1 MKTKNTKKRCSF
13 FLAAVLSCGLLAGC
27 GGQEA
32 ESEQK
37 ESVTLTIK
45 CPTLQMNV
53 LAHPEVTDAAQFL
66 QKAIDDFCARYE
78 DADVTINLVEFELT
92 NEDAEIP
99 GCFDTPDAAD
109 ILYEGYFNMSTYIH
123 TGRVVPMDDI
133 ISDELRSDIYP
144 SYWAESSLNG
154 KTYMMPFIAS
164 QNTLSFNA
172 DLFREAGLEE
182 YVKEP
187 DVTQNWT
194 QEEFEYIFETIRTNM
209 SDMVSPMMMYAG
221 DNQGDTHIMTLLR
234 AFGCPLFDE
243 NGRFCVNTPEGI
255 AALQWIKDCNDKG
268 YFPASADSLVI
279 MDNYH
284 QFVNGQLGLYI
295 NNAAQE
301 KSCKSEGGFDI
312 YSVNFP
318 NFTSPDATGFATVFI
333 TGFEVFDNGDE
344 ARLKVAKDFVKFI
357 YESEYI
363 DYMAGS
369 MPCSARVSEKYAEE
383 LQEISK
389 YINNSDAN
397 VNLTG
402 NNPNWRGVR
411 AVFYPNIQDLLFGDK
426 TPEEVAANI
435 DASCN
440 AAIEEGYADSKLHD

>member
-1 MKTKNTKKRCSF
+1 MKKKSF
-13 FLAAVLSCGLLAGC
+13 LLFPTLSLSLLLAGC
-27 GGQEA
+27 GGPT
-32 ESEQK
+32 EQK
-37 ESVTLTIK
+37 PSIVLNIK
-45 CPTLQMNV
+45 CPTLQMND
-53 LAHPEVTDAAQFL
+53 LTGTDVTAAAQFL
-66 QKAIDDFCARYE
+66 QKAADDFCGQYE
-78 DADVTINLVEFELT
+78 AADVTVNLVEFELT

-109 ILYEGYFNMSTYIH
+109 VLYEGYFNMSTYIH
-123 TGRVVPMDDI
+123 TGRVVPLDDI
-133 ISDELRSDIYP
+133 ISDELRADIYP
-144 SYWAESSLNG
+144 SYWQESSLNR
-154 KTYMMPFIAS
+154 KTYMMPFVTA

-172 DLFREAGLEE
+172 DLFRQAGLEE
-182 YVKEP
+182 FIREP
-187 DVTQNWT
+187 NVVQNWSR
-194 QEEFEYIFETIRTNM
+194 EEYEYILEALKENLP
-209 SDMVSPMMMYAG
+209 DLVSPMMMYAG

-255 AALQWIKDCNDKG
+255 EALRWIRDCDEKG
-268 YFPASADSLVI
+268 YFPAGADTLVI

-284 QFVNGQLGLYI
+284 QFINGQLALYI

-301 KSCKSEGGFDI
+301 ESCRKEAGFDI

-318 NFTSPDATGFATVFI
+318 NFTDAETVGYATVFT

-344 ARLKVAKDFVKFI
+344 DKLAAAKAFVRFI

-369 MPCSARVSEKYAEE
+369 MPCSARVAEKYAEE
-383 LQEISK
+383 LQFLSK

-411 AVFYPNIQDLLFGDK
+411 AAFYLNIQDLLFGDK

-440 AAIEEGYADSKLHD
+440 AAIEAGYAESKLHD

>member
-1 MKTKNTKKRCSF
+1 MKKKCTM
-13 FLAAVLSCGLLAGC
+13 FLAAAMLCSLLAGC
-27 GGQEA
+27 GGQNA
-32 ESEQK
+32 QK
-37 ESVTLTIK
+37 PSVTLTVK
-45 CPTLQMNV
+45 CPTLQMNA
-53 LAHPEVTDAAQFL
+53 LADPEVTDAAQFL
-66 QKAIDDFCARYE
+66 QKVIDDFCAQYE
-78 DADVTINLVEFELT
+78 DADVCIDLVEFELT
-92 NEDAEIP
+92 NEDAEISC
-99 GCFDTPDAAD
+99 CFDTPDAAD
-109 ILYEGYFNMSTYIH
+109 VLYEGYFNMSTYIH

-133 ISDELRSDIYP
+133 ISEELRADIYP
-144 SYWAESSLNG
+144 SYWTESMLNG
-154 KTYMMPFIAS
+154 KTYMIPFIAS

-172 DLFREAGLEE
+172 DLFREVGLEE

-187 DVTQNWT
+187 NVTQNWT
-194 QEEFEYIFETIRTNM
+194 QEQFEYIFETIKTNT

-234 AFGCPLFDE
+234 AFGCSLFDE

-268 YFPASADSLVI
+268 YFPAGADTLVI

-301 KSCKSEGGFDI
+301 RTCKDEGGFDI

-318 NFTSPDATGFATVFI
+318 NFTDPGATGFATVFI
-333 TGFEVFDNGDE
+333 TGFEVFDNGNE
-344 ARLKVAKDFVKFI
+344 TKLAAAKAFVRFI

-369 MPCSARVSEKYAEE
+369 APCSASVSEKYADK
-383 LQEISK
+383 LTEISK
-389 YINNSDAN
+389 YVNNSDAN

-411 AVFYPNIQDLLFGDK
+411 AAFYPNIQDLLFGDK

-435 DASCN
+435 DTACN

>member
-1 MKTKNTKKRCSF
+1 MKKQPVIL
-13 FLAAVLSCGLLAGC
+13 FLTILLCGLLAGC
-27 GGQEA
+27 GGQTA
-32 ESEQK
+32 QK
-37 ESVTLTIK
+37 PSVVLNVK
-45 CPTLQMNV
+45 CPTLQMND
-53 LAHPEVTDAAQFL
+53 LTGTNVTSAAQFL
-66 QKAIDDFCARYE
+66 QKAADAFCEQYE
-78 DADVTINLVEFELT
+78 DADVTVNLIEFELT
-92 NEDAEIP
+92 GEDAEIP

-109 ILYEGYFNMSTYIH
+109 VLYEGYFNMSTYIH
-123 TGRVVPMDDI
+123 TGRVAPLDDI
-133 ISDELRSDIYP
+133 ISEELRADIYP
-144 SYWAESSLNG
+144 SYWQESSLNG
-154 KTYMMPFIAS
+154 KTYMMPFVTA

-172 DLFREAGLEE
+172 DLFRQAGLEE
-182 YVKEP
+182 FIREP
-187 DVTQNWT
+187 DVVQNWNRE
-194 QEEFEYIFETIRTNM
+194 QFEYIFETLKTNL
-209 SDMVSPMMMYAG
+209 SDLVSPMMMYAG

-268 YFPASADSLVI
+268 YFPAGADTLVI

-284 QFVNGQLGLYI
+284 QFINGLLALYI

-301 KSCKSEGGFDI
+301 ESCRKEAGFDI

-318 NFTSPDATGFATVFI
+318 NFADPEAPGYATVFT

-344 ARLKVAKDFVKFI
+344 TKLATAKAFVRFV

-369 MPCSARVSEKYAEE
+369 IPCSAGVAEKYAEE
-383 LQEISK
+383 LKGLRK
-389 YINNSDAN
+389 YINNSSAN

-411 AVFYPNIQDLLFGDK
+411 SAFYLNIQDLLFGDK
-426 TPEEVAANI
+426 TPEEVAASI
-435 DASCN
+435 DATCN
-440 AAIEEGYADSKLHD
+440 AAIEEGYADSVLHD